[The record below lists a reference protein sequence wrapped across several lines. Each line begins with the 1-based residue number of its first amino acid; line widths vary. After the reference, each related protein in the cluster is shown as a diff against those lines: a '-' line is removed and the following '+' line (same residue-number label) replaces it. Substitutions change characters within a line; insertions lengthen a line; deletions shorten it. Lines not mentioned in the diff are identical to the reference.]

1 MILEYGKSVQGIE
14 LVFHELSLAGKE
26 CRKCTRILPIS
37 SFHKTNN
44 HSSGTVSFC
53 QSCIAAYQKTR
64 RKNTRIRLLKFDQA
78 GEVTHSECRQCKL
91 IKPASSFNRH
101 KKGKCGISE
110 RCVECISDVGASYRS
125 RNRAKV
131 ILRARNYYRNN
142 KDKVKVQRSVRRYG
156 LRAQAK
162 IIKYFRK
169 ELDALVQSVPEFN
182 RADTTS
188 LVIDHIIPLK
198 HPNICGLHCPANLRV
213 ISASE
218 NSSKQNKW
226 DGTYE
231 NSEWR
236 TKWRSSI

>member
-1 MILEYGKSVQGIE
+1 MILEYGKSIQGIE
-14 LVFHELSLAGKE
+14 LVFHDCSLVGKE
-26 CRKCTRILPIS
+26 CRKCNRVLPIS
-37 SFHKTNN
+37 GFHKTNN

-53 QSCIAAYQKTR
+53 RPCVIAYQKTR
-64 RKNTRIRLLKFDQA
+64 RKNTRLRTMQFNQA
-78 GEVTHSECRQCKL
+78 GEVTHSECRQCKVV
-91 IKPASSFNRH
+91 KSVCNFH
-101 KKGKCGISE
+101 KHTKGKFGISE
-110 RCVECISDVGASYRS
+110 RCMECTSDNGVSYRS
-125 RNRAKV
+125 KNRDKLL
-131 ILRARNYYRNN
+131 LRSKSYYRNN

-156 LRAQAK
+156 LRAQAR

-169 ELDALVQSVPEFN
+169 ELDALVQSVPEFERSN
-182 RADTTS
+182 TAS

-236 TKWRSSI
+236 TKWRSSL